1 MIESVNKVIKHQ
13 FLFPK
18 TIKDKN
24 KLEQLITEAVST
36 YNTISGDSYSA

>member
-18 TIKDKN
+18 TIKDEN
-24 KLEQLITEAVST
+24 KLEQLLTESIST
-36 YNTISGDSYSA
+36 YNTIRPQFS